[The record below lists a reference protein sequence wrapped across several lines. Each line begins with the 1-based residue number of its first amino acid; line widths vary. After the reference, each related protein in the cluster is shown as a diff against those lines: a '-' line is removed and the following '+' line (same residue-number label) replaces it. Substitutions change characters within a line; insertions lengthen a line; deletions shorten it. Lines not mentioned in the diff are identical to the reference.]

1 LAKKALSR
9 SQQNGYWT
17 PKLKLV
23 RDVINGVCHQCYT
36 KCLEQPKSDPIV
48 NVHAVDENLEE
59 EL

>member
-1 LAKKALSR
+1 LAKQVLSR
-9 SQQNGYWT
+9 SQQNGYRT

-36 KCLEQPKSDPIV
+36 KCLEQSKSDPTV
-48 NVHAVDENLEE
+48 NVRTADENLEE